1 MTVVPL
7 VGKAKPALLQTK
19 TCAALRSD
27 GSESITL
34 ENMDLRA
41 DGVDPNESG
50 DEDVG
55 DTSAEKRLHLAKLYS
70 SLLERTLVRSFTPI
84 SYHLGVLTPV
94 SLGLADG
101 EADAAEV
108 DKELISARLKDVL
121 EYAGKLHLFVADSVS
136 ALVAY
141 NDCVCLTPSSPYS
154 LMFHN
159 LYLRSGVGVRMR
171 GHQFS
176 SPLPLPPMMCASFS
190 PLKGGIYH

>member
-1 MTVVPL
+1 M
-7 VGKAKPALLQTK
+7 GKAKPALLQTK
-19 TCAALRSD
+19 TYAALRSD

-41 DGVDPNESG
+41 DEVDPNESG
-50 DEDVG
+50 NEDVG

-70 SLLERTLVRSFTPI
+70 SPLERTLVRSFPPI

-101 EADAAEV
+101 EVDVAEV
-108 DKELISARLKDVL
+108 DKELISARLKEDVL
-121 EYAGKLHLFVADSVS
+121 EYAGKRHLFVADSVS

-141 NDCVCLTPSSPYS
+141 NDCVRLTPSSPYS

-159 LYLRSGVGVRMR
+159 LYLRSGVGVRTR

-176 SPLPLPPMMCASFS
+176 SLLPLPPMMCTSFS
-190 PLKGGIYH
+190 PPKGGIYH